1 MNIRKKYY
9 HWDDVERAAQSIV
22 MQMYKDEWRPDY
34 IVGLT
39 RGGLPLAVLIS
50 HMTSIRME
58 TLKVK
63 LRDLDDDEDGC
74 ESNCWMAEDAF
85 GYVSSESRNDDHIH
99 DHRLRKAIREL
110 NDDVVVNTNNRKKI
124 LIVDDI
130 NDTGAT
136 FQWIQKDWKAGC
148 LPDSHDWNS
157 VWNNNVRFAV
167 MTENLSS
174 NFELVKYHW
183 DEVNKA
189 EENVWLVYP
198 YE

>member
-1 MNIRKKYY
+1 MDTPKKYY
-9 HWDDVERAAQSIV
+9 NWGDVERAAQSII

-50 HMTSIRME
+50 HMASIRME

-63 LRDLDDDEDGC
+63 LRDLDDNEDGC
-74 ESNCWMAEDAF
+74 ESNCWMAEDAYE
-85 GYVSSESRNDDHIH
+85 GKN
-99 DHRLRKAIREL
+99 
-110 NDDVVVNTNNRKKI
+110 I

-136 FQWIQKDWKAGC
+136 FDWITRDWPAGC
-148 LPDSHDWNS
+148 LPNDPRWNN
-157 VWNNNVRFAV
+157 VFGNNVRFAA

-174 NFELVKYHW
+174 NFELVKYYW

-189 EENVWLVYP
+189 EEDVWLVYP

>member
-1 MNIRKKYY
+1 MNTPKKYY
-9 HWDDVERAAQSIV
+9 KWDDVEKAAQSII

-50 HMTSIRME
+50 HMTGIRME

-63 LRDLDDDEDGC
+63 LRDLDDNEDGC
-74 ESNCWMAEDAF
+74 ESNLWMAEDAF
-85 GYVSSESRNDDHIH
+85 GYGKDPV
-99 DHRLRKAIREL
+99 
-110 NDDVVVNTNNRKKI
+110 KI

-136 FQWIQKDWKAGC
+136 FDWIMKDWAKTC
-148 LPDSHDWNS
+148 LPGDDRWNN
-157 VWNNNVRFAV
+157 VFGNNVRFAV

-174 NFELVKYHW
+174 NFEHVAYNW

-189 EENVWLVYP
+189 EEDVWLVYP

>member
-1 MNIRKKYY
+1 MNTTKKYY
-9 HWDDVERAAQSIV
+9 NWQDVERAAQSII

-50 HMTSIRME
+50 HMASVRME

-63 LRDLDDDEDGC
+63 LRDLNDNEDGC

-85 GYVSSESRNDDHIH
+85 EGKN
-99 DHRLRKAIREL
+99 
-110 NDDVVVNTNNRKKI
+110 I

-136 FQWIQKDWKAGC
+136 FDWITRDWPAGC
-148 LPDSHDWNS
+148 LPNDPKWDN
-157 VWNNNVRFAV
+157 VFGNNVRFAT

-189 EENVWLVYP
+189 EDDVWLVYP

>member
-1 MNIRKKYY
+1 MNTTKKYY
-9 HWDDVERAAQSIV
+9 NWQDVEKAAQSII

-50 HMTSIRME
+50 HMASIRME

-63 LRDLDDDEDGC
+63 LRDLNDNEDGC

-85 GYVSSESRNDDHIH
+85 EGKN
-99 DHRLRKAIREL
+99 
-110 NDDVVVNTNNRKKI
+110 I

-136 FQWIQKDWKAGC
+136 FDWITRDWPAGC
-148 LPDSHDWNS
+148 LPNDPKWDN
-157 VWNNNVRFAV
+157 VFGNNVRFAT

-189 EENVWLVYP
+189 EDDVWLVYP

>member
-1 MNIRKKYY
+1 MNTPKKYY
-9 HWDDVERAAQSIV
+9 NWGDVERAAQSII

-50 HMTSIRME
+50 HMASIRME

-63 LRDLDDDEDGC
+63 LRDLDDNEDGC
-74 ESNCWMAEDAF
+74 ESNCWMAEDAYE
-85 GYVSSESRNDDHIH
+85 GKN
-99 DHRLRKAIREL
+99 
-110 NDDVVVNTNNRKKI
+110 I

-136 FQWIQKDWKAGC
+136 FDWITRDWPAGC
-148 LPDSHDWNS
+148 FPQDTKWDN
-157 VWNNNVRFAV
+157 VFGNNVRFAA

-189 EENVWLVYP
+189 EEDVWLVYP
-198 YE
+198 

>member
-1 MNIRKKYY
+1 MDTPKKYY
-9 HWDDVERAAQSIV
+9 NWGDVERAAQSII

-50 HMTSIRME
+50 HMASIRME

-63 LRDLDDDEDGC
+63 LRDLDDNEDGC
-74 ESNCWMAEDAF
+74 ESNCWMAEDAYE
-85 GYVSSESRNDDHIH
+85 GKN
-99 DHRLRKAIREL
+99 
-110 NDDVVVNTNNRKKI
+110 I

-136 FQWIQKDWKAGC
+136 FDWITRDWPAGC
-148 LPDSHDWNS
+148 FPQDTKWDN
-157 VWNNNVRFAV
+157 VFGNNVRFAA

-183 DEVNKA
+183 NEVNKA
-189 EENVWLVYP
+189 EEDVWLVYP

>member
-1 MNIRKKYY
+1 MNIPKKYY
-9 HWDDVERAAQSIV
+9 TWSDVEKAAQAIV
-22 MQMYKDEWRPDY
+22 NQMYAEMWRPDY

-50 HMTSIRME
+50 HMTGIRME

-63 LRDLDDDEDGC
+63 LRDLVDDEDGC
-74 ESNCWMAEDAF
+74 ESNCWMSEDAF
-85 GYVSSESRNDDHIH
+85 GYNKDP
-99 DHRLRKAIREL
+99 
-110 NDDVVVNTNNRKKI
+110 KKI

-136 FQWIQKDWKAGC
+136 FQWIQKDWPSTC
-148 LPDSHDWNS
+148 LPQDPKWKD

-174 NFELVKYHW
+174 DFHDVKYHW

>member
-1 MNIRKKYY
+1 MDTPKKYY
-9 HWDDVERAAQSIV
+9 NWGDVERAAQSII

-50 HMTSIRME
+50 HMASIRME

-63 LRDLDDDEDGC
+63 LRDLDDNEDGC

-85 GYVSSESRNDDHIH
+85 GYNKEPMN
-99 DHRLRKAIREL
+99 
-110 NDDVVVNTNNRKKI
+110 I

-136 FQWIQKDWKAGC
+136 FDWITRDWPASC
-148 LPDSHDWNS
+148 LPQDPKWDN
-157 VWNNNVRFAV
+157 VFGKNVRFAA

-189 EENVWLVYP
+189 EEDVWLVYP

>member
-1 MNIRKKYY
+1 MDTPKKYY
-9 HWDDVERAAQSIV
+9 NWGDVERAAQSII

-50 HMTSIRME
+50 HMASIRME

-63 LRDLDDDEDGC
+63 LRDLDDNEDGC
-74 ESNCWMAEDAF
+74 ESNCWMAEDAYE
-85 GYVSSESRNDDHIH
+85 GKN
-99 DHRLRKAIREL
+99 
-110 NDDVVVNTNNRKKI
+110 I

-136 FQWIQKDWKAGC
+136 FDWITRDWPAGC
-148 LPDSHDWNS
+148 FPQDTKWDN
-157 VWNNNVRFAV
+157 VFGKNVRFAA

-189 EENVWLVYP
+189 EEDVWLVYP

>member
-1 MNIRKKYY
+1 MDTPKKYY
-9 HWDDVERAAQSIV
+9 NWGDVERAAQSII

-50 HMTSIRME
+50 HMASIRME

-63 LRDLDDDEDGC
+63 LRDLDDNEDGC
-74 ESNCWMAEDAF
+74 ESNCWMAEDAYE
-85 GYVSSESRNDDHIH
+85 GKN
-99 DHRLRKAIREL
+99 
-110 NDDVVVNTNNRKKI
+110 I

-136 FQWIQKDWKAGC
+136 FDWITRDWPAGC
-148 LPDSHDWNS
+148 LPQDPKWDN
-157 VWNNNVRFAV
+157 VFGKNVRFAA

-189 EENVWLVYP
+189 EEDVWLVYP

>member
-1 MNIRKKYY
+1 MNTPKKYY
-9 HWDDVERAAQSIV
+9 KWGDVEKAAQSII

-39 RGGLPLAVLIS
+39 RGGLTLAVLIS
-50 HMTSIRME
+50 HMTGIRME

-63 LRDLDDDEDGC
+63 LRDLDDNEDGC
-74 ESNCWMAEDAF
+74 ESNLWMSEDAYN
-85 GYVSSESRNDDHIH
+85 GKN
-99 DHRLRKAIREL
+99 
-110 NDDVVVNTNNRKKI
+110 I

-136 FQWIQKDWKAGC
+136 FDWITKDWKASC
-148 LPDSHDWNS
+148 LPGDDRWAMH
-157 VWNNNVRFAV
+157 VFGNNVRFAV

-174 NFELVKYHW
+174 NFEHVAYNW

-189 EENVWLVYP
+189 EEDVWLVYP

>member
-1 MNIRKKYY
+1 MNIPKKFYT
-9 HWDDVERAAQSIV
+9 WADVEKAAQSIV
-22 MQMYKDEWRPDY
+22 NQMYADMWRPDY

-50 HMTSIRME
+50 HMTGIRME

-63 LRDLDDDEDGC
+63 LRDLTDDEDGC
-74 ESNCWMAEDAF
+74 ESNCWMSEDAF
-85 GYVSSESRNDDHIH
+85 GYIDKEDRVQGEIDGESQWICSDPNK
-99 DHRLRKAIREL
+99 RK
-110 NDDVVVNTNNRKKI
+110 NI

-130 NDTGAT
+130 NDSGAT
-136 FQWIQKDWKAGC
+136 FQWIQKDWPSSC
-148 LPDSHDWNS
+148 MPDDPHWLNIWGD
-157 VWNNNVRFAV
+157 NVRFAV

-174 NFELVKYHW
+174 NFHDVKYHW

>member
-1 MNIRKKYY
+1 MSIPKKFYT
-9 HWDDVERAAQSIV
+9 WADVETAANSIA
-22 MQMYKDEWRPDY
+22 MQMYKDNWRPDY

-39 RGGLPLAVLIS
+39 RGGLPLAVLLS
-50 HMTSIRME
+50 HKTDIRME

-63 LRDLDDDEDGC
+63 LRDLSDGEDGC
-74 ESNCWMAEDAF
+74 ESNLWMAEDAF
-85 GYVSSESRNDDHIH
+85 GYVNVPDRDNVWNSLESHP
-99 DHRLRKAIREL
+99 
-110 NDDVVVNTNNRKKI
+110 DVKKNI

-136 FQWIQKDWKAGC
+136 FNWIKHDWQSGC
-148 LPDSHDWNS
+148 LPDNPNWDT
-157 VWNNNVRFAV
+157 VWGNNVRFAV

-174 NFELVKYHW
+174 EFGEVAYHW

-189 EENVWLVYP
+189 EDNVWLVYP

>member
-1 MNIRKKYY
+1 MDTPKKYY
-9 HWDDVERAAQSIV
+9 NWGDVERAAQSII

-50 HMTSIRME
+50 HMASIRME

-63 LRDLDDDEDGC
+63 LRDLDDNEDGC
-74 ESNCWMAEDAF
+74 ESNLWMAEDAYH
-85 GYVSSESRNDDHIH
+85 GKN
-99 DHRLRKAIREL
+99 
-110 NDDVVVNTNNRKKI
+110 I

-136 FQWIQKDWKAGC
+136 FNWIAKDWQASC
-148 LPDSHDWNS
+148 LPNDNKWQN
-157 VWNNNVRFAV
+157 VWNNNVRFAA

-189 EENVWLVYP
+189 EEDVWLVYP